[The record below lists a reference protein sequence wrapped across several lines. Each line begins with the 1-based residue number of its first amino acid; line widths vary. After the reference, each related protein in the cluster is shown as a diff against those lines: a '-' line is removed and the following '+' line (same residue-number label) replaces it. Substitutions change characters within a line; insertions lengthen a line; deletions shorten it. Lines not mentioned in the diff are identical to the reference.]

1 MAKQYNE
8 SNIVVLDGLE
18 PVRKRPGMY
27 IGSTGSRGLHH
38 LVYEILDNSI
48 DEHSEGA
55 CNKIVVTLNN
65 DGSCTVEDNG
75 RGIPVGIH
83 QKGSPA
89 VRLILTTLHAGG
101 KFDHASY
108 KNSGGLHGVGSS
120 VVNALS
126 EWLYVEVKRDGKTY
140 YDKYERGIPTIKL
153 KKNEML
159 PDKGK
164 TKETGTLITFK
175 PDSDIF
181 STVEFKADEIKDRLR
196 ETAYLNPELTI
207 VFKDLRE
214 GLEEEEVFHEPEGIR
229 SFIEDL
235 NKSSDVVSSIISFEG
250 SEDDIEVSCAI
261 QYSDEFHETILGFC
275 NNIYNPEGGT
285 HLTGFKN
292 ALTST
297 LNQYARTLGILKDK
311 DDNFTGS
318 DIRNGLTAIISI
330 KHPDPRFEGQ
340 TKTKLDNP
348 DANKVVQ
355 KIVSDNLVL
364 YFDRNLD
371 ELKSILS
378 NAEKAANL
386 RRQKNK
392 VQQNLL
398 TKNKTVFES
407 NGKFV
412 DCESNSPEECEV
424 FLVEGDSAGGTAKSG
439 RNRKTQAVMPLR
451 GKILNVEKAEL
462 HKILENAEIQS
473 MINAFGCGFSE
484 GLGNDFDVEKL
495 KYDKIIIM
503 TDADVDGS
511 HIDTLL
517 LTFFYRYFPELV
529 NSGHLYLAMPPL
541 YKVISGKESRYLY
554 DDQELAEYK
563 KKNKNFSLKR
573 YKGLGEMN
581 ENQLWETTMNPETRV
596 LKRVYIEDARR
607 ASDITS
613 VLMGSK
619 VAPRRDF
626 IVDNAG
632 IATLDV

>member
-65 DGSCTVEDNG
+65 DSSCTIEDNG

-126 EWLYVEVKRDGKTY
+126 EWLYVEVKRDGKIY
-140 YDKYERGIPTIKL
+140 YDKYERGIPTIRL

-181 STVEFKADEIKDRLR
+181 STTEFKADEIKDRLR
-196 ETAYLNPELTI
+196 ETAYLNSELTI

-214 GLEEEEVFHEPEGIR
+214 GLEEEEVFHEPKGIR

-235 NKSSDVVSSIISFEG
+235 NKSSNVVSSIISFEG

-398 TKNKTVFES
+398 TKNKTIFES

-412 DCESNSPEECEV
+412 DCESNNPEECEV

-439 RNRKTQAVMPLR
+439 RDRKTQAVMPLR

-484 GLGNDFDVEKL
+484 GLGNDFDIEKL

-503 TDADVDGS
+503 TDADIDGS

-596 LKRVYIEDARR
+596 LKRVYVEDARR

>member
-126 EWLYVEVKRDGKTY
+126 EWLYVEVKRDGKIY

-207 VFKDLRE
+207 IFRDLRE
-214 GLEEEEVFHEPEGIR
+214 GLEEEEIFHEPEGIR
-229 SFIEDL
+229 SFIADL
-235 NKSSDVVSSIISFEG
+235 NKSSDVVSSVISFEG
-250 SEDDIEVSCAI
+250 LEDDIEVSCAI

-318 DIRNGLTAIISI
+318 DIRNGLTAIVSI

-378 NAEKAANL
+378 NAEKASNL
-386 RRQKNK
+386 RKQKNK

-398 TKNKTVFES
+398 TKNKTIFES

-484 GLGNDFDVEKL
+484 GLGNDFDIEKL

-541 YKVISGKESRYLY
+541 YKVLSGKESRYLY

>member
-1 MAKQYNE
+1 
-8 SNIVVLDGLE
+8 
-18 PVRKRPGMY
+18 
-27 IGSTGSRGLHH
+27 
-38 LVYEILDNSI
+38 
-48 DEHSEGA
+48 
-55 CNKIVVTLNN
+55 
-65 DGSCTVEDNG
+65 
-75 RGIPVGIH
+75 
-83 QKGSPA
+83 
-89 VRLILTTLHAGG
+89 
-101 KFDHASY
+101 
-108 KNSGGLHGVGSS
+108 
-120 VVNALS
+120 
-126 EWLYVEVKRDGKTY
+126 
-140 YDKYERGIPTIKL
+140 
-153 KKNEML
+153 ML

-207 VFKDLRE
+207 IFRDLRE
-214 GLEEEEVFHEPEGIR
+214 GLEEEEIFHEPEGIR
-229 SFIEDL
+229 SFIADL
-235 NKSSDVVSSIISFEG
+235 NKSSDVVSSVISFEG
-250 SEDDIEVSCAI
+250 LEDDIEVSCAI

-355 KIVSDNLVL
+355 KVVSDNLVL

-378 NAEKAANL
+378 NAEKASNL
-386 RRQKNK
+386 RKQKNK

-398 TKNKTVFES
+398 TKNKTIFES

-412 DCESNSPEECEV
+412 DCESNNPVECEV

-484 GLGNDFDVEKL
+484 GLGNDFDIEKL

-541 YKVISGKESRYLY
+541 YKVLSGKESKYLY

-581 ENQLWETTMNPETRV
+581 ENQLWETTMNPVTRV